1 MSEMTVLPLLAC
13 GRPARGFT
21 MIELAVVLA
30 IVAILLRIAAPGMSR
45 TVAARALA
53 AQSSEFMAALRF
65 ARSEALKRGS
75 AVTVCAAVPP
85 GAAPGCQG
93 PRAADWRSGW
103 IVFAD
108 RERRGGLGFMRM
120 RGAFVN
126 MQFAN
131 QGPTQA
137 IMRDHAFDRTFDD
150 QFGMAAAARLRRLA
164 VMPADEAGVTHVFFL
179 NLLLSGKDRFF
190 GVDNNDVIAGID
202 VAGKN
207 GLVFAAKEYGGFF
220 SHTTDNLIVRVD
232 NIPLAFNLL
241 GLGAKSFHREPK
253 IKPCRTRCV
262 KDFRGYFFSL
272 NVAADCDR
280 RYLSSAPCL

>member
-1 MSEMTVLPLLAC
+1 MTALQQSELVLRMSEMTVLPLLAC

-21 MIELAVVLA
+21 LIELAVVLA

-108 RERRGGLGFMRM
+108 RERRGVLDEHDPMLRVQQPLLRTGGVAGTRGSISFTAAGFSTDGSSHYLFSAPAQAVDAPPAVM
-120 RGAFVN
+120 VCVSK
-126 MQFAN
+126 
-131 QGPTQA
+131 QGRP
-137 IMRDHAFDRTFDD
+137 
-150 QFGMAAAARLRRLA
+150 RLA
-164 VMPADEAGVTHVFFL
+164 SAG
-179 NLLLSGKDRFF
+179 
-190 GVDNNDVIAGID
+190 A
-202 VAGKN
+202 
-207 GLVFAAKEYGGFF
+207 
-220 SHTTDNLIVRVD
+220 
-232 NIPLAFNLL
+232 
-241 GLGAKSFHREPK
+241 
-253 IKPCRTRCV
+253 
-262 KDFRGYFFSL
+262 
-272 NVAADCDR
+272 CD
-280 RYLSSAPCL
+280 